1 MFSPAVKQS
10 WAVSGVLLNM
20 LGQGMVLSFPA
31 VMLPGLKADDSTMK
45 TDLETMSW
53 LASVVGLA
61 SFPGFLISAFFME
74 LWGRKISQALVIL
87 PGTLGWL
94 LIYFAT
100 DVTMLMAGR
109 ILGGIT
115 AGASVTLGAVI
126 IGEYT
131 SPQLRGMF
139 LNLKTA
145 AVCVGNTLVHIVGHF
160 YTWRTVAI
168 FGLVP
173 HIIAFGIVC
182 TWPESPTWLA
192 ARFKFD
198 KSEKAWLWLRG
209 NDQNSRNEYDSMAIA
224 QKQRLSEIQEKSS
237 VQRHVV
243 IFLQKFTRKDFQKP
257 LLIILFAGILLE
269 TCGRHIFPAYAL
281 QIIEEI
287 SGDKSRTFYYTLI
300 IDLITTFSST
310 FSSALVRMLKRR
322 TLLFVTGGASLAVLM
337 VICTYLY
344 LSAADVI
351 SKDRAWLPVSMFMLY
366 FLLANLGCTPI
377 PLALLGEVFP
387 VAHRGAGSA
396 MSGLTLA
403 ICLMVALKITPAM
416 LDSVK
421 VYGTFAIFGV
431 AMGLSL
437 VVLYFILPET
447 KDRTLQEIEDY
458 FNHGRFL
465 NDKKVRRDD
474 DENTTML
481 KN

>member
-10 WAVSGVLLNM
+10 WAVSAVLLNM
-20 LGQGMVLSFPA
+20 LGSGMVLSFPA
-31 VMLPGLKADDSTMK
+31 VLLPELKAEDSSIK

-74 LWGRKISQALVIL
+74 LWGRKIAQALVIL

-100 DVTMLMAGR
+100 DVTTLMAGR

-145 AVCVGNTLVHIVGHF
+145 AVCVGNTLVHILGHS
-160 YTWRTVAI
+160 YTWRTIAI
-168 FGLVP
+168 SGLVP
-173 HIIAFGIVC
+173 HIIAFGIIC

-198 KSEKAWLWLRG
+198 KSEKAWVWLRG
-209 NDQNSRNEYDSMAIA
+209 NDQNSRNEYDSMSKA
-224 QKQRLSEIQEKSS
+224 QKQRLSEIREKSS
-237 VQRHVV
+237 VQTHVV
-243 IFLQKFTRKDFQKP
+243 IFLQKFTRKDFLKP
-257 LLIILFAGILLE
+257 LLIIFFAGILLE

-287 SGDKSRTFYYTLI
+287 SGDKSRTFYYTII
-300 IDLITTFSST
+300 IDLITTFSSM

-337 VICTYLY
+337 AICTYLY
-344 LSAADVI
+344 LTAIDVI

-416 LDSVK
+416 LDNVK

-437 VVLYFILPET
+437 VVYYFILPET
-447 KDRTLQEIEDY
+447 KDRTLQEIEEY

-465 NDKKVRRDD
+465 NDKKVRGTDE
-474 DENTTML
+474 ENTTML

>member
-31 VMLPGLKADDSTMK
+31 VLLPGLKADDSTIK
-45 TDLETMSW
+45 TDLDTMSW

-100 DVTMLMAGR
+100 DVTTLMAGR

-145 AVCVGNTLVHIVGHF
+145 AVCVGNTFVHIVGHY

-168 FGLVP
+168 FGLMP

-198 KSEKAWLWLRG
+198 ESEKAWLWLRG
-209 NDQNSRNEYDSMAIA
+209 SDQNSRNEYDSMANA
-224 QKQRLSEIQEKSS
+224 QRRRLSEIREKSS

-243 IFLQKFTRKDFQKP
+243 IFMQKFTRKDFLKP

-287 SGDKSRTFYYTLI
+287 SGDKSRTFYYTII
-300 IDLITTFSST
+300 IDLITTVSST

-322 TLLFVTGGASLAVLM
+322 TLLFVTGGSSLAVLM
-337 VICTYLY
+337 AICTYLY
-344 LSAADVI
+344 LSAIDVI

-416 LDSVK
+416 LESLK
-421 VYGTFAIFGV
+421 VYGTFAVFGV

-437 VVLYFILPET
+437 VVLYYILPET

-465 NDKKVRRDD
+465 SDKKVEENE
-474 DENTTML
+474 ENTTML